1 MSATKSKFNA
11 KKVYDD
17 GYVFDSMTEHRRY
30 LYLKMFQMTGV
41 VQNLRVHVPIELLPV
56 MRKPT
61 IRAVVYEADFIYD
74 ELSDGAWR
82 TVVEDVKGM
91 RTPVFNLKLNLL
103 ERMARSR
110 ELDIKIGAKH
120 PVVINILDAK
130 GV

>member
-1 MSATKSKFNA
+1 MSKYNA
-11 KKVYDD
+11 KKMTED
-17 GYVFDSMTEHRRY
+17 GYTFDSMVEHRRY
-30 LYLKMFQMTGV
+30 LYLKMFQLAGV
-41 VQNLRVHVPIELLPV
+41 VQNLKVHTRIELLPA

-74 ELSDGAWR
+74 ELVDGAWR

-103 ERMARSR
+103 ERMLRNGA
-110 ELDIKIGAKH
+110 LATAIGAQH

-130 GV
+130 EV